1 MPENRKTADG
11 MTDQAPPSD
20 TEKELP
26 SLQAILLAE
35 ERERLQRL
43 EWELEALRRQVQSGD
58 EAQQDRERHLLAEI
72 QALQARIR
80 AAEEQLHVLQLEA
93 ALLRHQTQ
101 AGTEGLVARL
111 TPVISDLIGRQV
123 RDNREEIAE
132 ALGPAMAEAIR
143 VQIRESRRDMVEA
156 LYPIIGETVQRAISE
171 ALREIQR
178 NIDARLRAAFGP
190 ESFLRAFWARL
201 RGVPPSALV
210 LRESLPFSVDE
221 AFLIQHGSG
230 LLLAHYHPGGSGSAD
245 PDLLSGMLTAIRD
258 FVRDAFG
265 EGQEDK
271 ELDEVQ
277 YGDQRIIV
285 QSGQAAYLALVVTG
299 IEPEGFRARLREF
312 VADLHIRYGRA
323 LREYDGD
330 PSTLPNLHPP
340 LARLVAEV
348 SGARETGPRPLGR
361 TARIVLGVGGL
372 LSALFIALACF
383 YLRFTIALLPVAF
396 PSPTPTATF
405 TPTPTATFT
414 PTPTRTPTPTF
425 TPTSTPTFTP
435 TPTPTRTPTPTPTPT
450 ATPTPSPTPTPAAA
464 WASGHVWVHR
474 EPSFASP
481 GFAILRRDTHVRVL
495 EIRDGWVKVEWFET
509 LPWLYG
515 WQQGWV
521 WGRWV
526 TIREGSAVISPV
538 QP

>member
-1 MPENRKTADG
+1 MTAQASPSETEN
-11 MTDQAPPSD
+11 
-20 TEKELP
+20 ELP

-35 ERERLQRL
+35 ERERLRRL
-43 EWELEALRRQVQSGD
+43 EWELEALRRQAQSSD
-58 EAQQDRERHLLAEI
+58 EAQQERERHLLMEI
-72 QALQARIR
+72 QALQARLR
-80 AAEEQLHVLQLEA
+80 AAEEQLHILQLET

-101 AGTEGLVARL
+101 TGTEGLVARL

-190 ESFLRAFWARL
+190 ESFLRTFWARL

-210 LRESLPFSVDE
+210 LRDALPFSVDE

-230 LLLAHYHPGGSGSAD
+230 LLLAHYHPSGAGSAD
-245 PDLLSGMLTAIRD
+245 PDLISGMLTAIRD
-258 FVRDAFG
+258 FVREAFG
-265 EGQEDK
+265 EEQKDK

-277 YGDQRIIV
+277 YGDRRIIV

-299 IEPEGFRARLREF
+299 VEPEGFRARLREF
-312 VADLHIRYGRA
+312 VADLHVRFGRA
-323 LREYDGD
+323 LREYEGD
-330 PSTLPNLHPP
+330 PRTLPNLHAL
-340 LARLVAEV
+340 LARLVAEI
-348 SGARETGPRPLGR
+348 SETYAAGPRPLSR
-361 TARIVLGVGGL
+361 ATRVALGVGSV
-372 LSALFIALACF
+372 LSLAFLALACF

-396 PSPTPTATF
+396 PSPTPTVTF
-405 TPTPTATFT
+405 TPTPTATAT
-414 PTPTRTPTPTF
+414 PTPTWTPTPTP
-425 TPTSTPTFTP
+425 TPTLTPTPTP

-450 ATPTPSPTPTPAAA
+450 LTPTPTPTPTPPEA

-481 GFAILRRDTHVRVL
+481 GFAILRKDTHVRVL
-495 EIRDGWVKVEWFET
+495 EVRDGWVKVEWFET

-515 WQQGWV
+515 WQRGWV

-526 TIREGSAVISPV
+526 AIREGIAVISPS
-538 QP
+538 P

>member
-1 MPENRKTADG
+1 MVEKVPPPE
-11 MTDQAPPSD
+11 
-20 TEKELP
+20 TENELL

-43 EWELEALRRQVQSGD
+43 EWEMEALRRQLQSG
-58 EAQQDRERHLLAEI
+58 EEGQQERERHLLQEI
-72 QALQARIR
+72 QALQERIR
-80 AAEEQLHVLQLEA
+80 ADEEQLHVLQLEA

-132 ALGPAMAEAIR
+132 AMGPAMAEAIR
-143 VQIRESRRDMVEA
+143 VQIRESRQDMVEA

-178 NIDARLRAAFGP
+178 NIDARLRSAFGP
-190 ESFLRAFWARL
+190 ESFLRTFWARL
-201 RGVPPSALV
+201 RGIPPSALV

-230 LLLAHYHPGGSGSAD
+230 LLLAHYHPGGAGSAD
-245 PDLLSGMLTAIRD
+245 ADLISGMLTAIRD

-265 EGQEDK
+265 EGAEGK

-277 YGDQRIIV
+277 YGDRRIIV
-285 QSGQAAYLALVVTG
+285 QSGQAAYLALVTTG
-299 IEPEGFRARLREF
+299 VEPEGFRARLREF
-312 VADLHIRYGRA
+312 IADLHVRHGRA
-323 LREYDGD
+323 LREYNGD
-330 PSTLPNLHPP
+330 PQTLPNLPP
-340 LARLVAEV
+340 LLARLVAEV
-348 SGARETGPRPLGR
+348 SGAREAGPRPLGR
-361 TARIVLGVGGL
+361 TARIALSAGGL
-372 LSALFIALACF
+372 LSILFIALACF

-396 PSPTPTATF
+396 PSPTPTSTF
-405 TPTPTATFT
+405 TPTPTATV
-414 PTPTRTPTPTF
+414 
-425 TPTSTPTFTP
+425 

-450 ATPTPSPTPTPAAA
+450 PTWTPTLTPTPTRTPTPTPTPTFTPTPSPTPTPAAA

-474 EPSFASP
+474 EPSFTSP

-495 EIRDGWVKVEWFET
+495 SVQDGWVQVEWFET

-515 WQQGWV
+515 WQRGWV
-521 WGRWV
+521 WGKWV
-526 TIREGSAVISPV
+526 AIREGSAVISPGR
-538 QP
+538 P

>member
-1 MPENRKTADG
+1 MTAQASPPNTEN
-11 MTDQAPPSD
+11 
-20 TEKELP
+20 ELP
-26 SLQAILLAE
+26 SLQALLLAE

-43 EWELEALRRQVQSGD
+43 EWELEALRRQVASAD
-58 EAQQDRERHLLAEI
+58 EAQQERERYLLAEI
-72 QALQARIR
+72 QTLQARVR

-101 AGTEGLVARL
+101 TNTEGLVARL

-190 ESFLRAFWARL
+190 ESFLRTLWARL

-210 LRESLPFSVDE
+210 LRDSLPFSVDE

-230 LLLAHYHPGGSGSAD
+230 LLLAHYHPGGRGSAD
-245 PDLLSGMLTAIRD
+245 PDLISGMLTAIRD

-265 EGQEDK
+265 EGQGEK

-299 IEPEGFRARLREF
+299 VEPEGFRAKLREF
-312 VADLHIRYGRA
+312 VADLHVRFGKA
-323 LREYDGD
+323 LREYEGD
-330 PSTLPNLHPP
+330 PRTLPNLQAP
-340 LARLVAEV
+340 LARLVGEI
-348 SGARETGPRPLGR
+348 SETRALGPRPLGR
-361 TARIVLGVGGL
+361 TARIALGVGGI
-372 LSALFIALACF
+372 LSVAFLAIACF
-383 YLRFTIALLPVAF
+383 YIRFTIALLPVAF

-405 TPTPTATFT
+405 TPTPTATA
-414 PTPTRTPTPTF
+414 
-425 TPTSTPTFTP
+425 
-435 TPTPTRTPTPTPTPT
+435 TPTPTRTPTPTPTFTPT
-450 ATPTPSPTPTPAAA
+450 PTPTLTPTPTQTPTPTPTPTFTPTPSPTPTPPEA

-481 GFAILRRDTHVRVL
+481 GFAILRRGTHVRVL
-495 EIRDGWVKVEWFET
+495 EVRDGWVMVEWFET

-515 WQQGWV
+515 WQRGWV

-526 TIREGSAVISPV
+526 TIREGSAVISPG
-538 QP
+538 P